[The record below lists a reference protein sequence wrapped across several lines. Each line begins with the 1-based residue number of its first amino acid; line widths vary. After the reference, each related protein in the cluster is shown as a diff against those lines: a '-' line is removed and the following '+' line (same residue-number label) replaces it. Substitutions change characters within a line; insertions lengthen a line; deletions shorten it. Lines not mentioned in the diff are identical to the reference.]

1 MAAYEDSYKSQ
12 LQGVSQQ
19 VERERLEGQLS
30 EQVNM
35 LSDPV
40 TNLRRRTGAGQVFS
54 LAVGY
59 QYQPNA
65 FLAWD
70 TVVGSVHCQ
79 VIADCHQGLVYVY
92 DMAGALVYTSPV
104 LPYLQTTA
112 NPLDLTQSDSS
123 CIYSA
128 TVDGELFLANTK
140 KKPVR
145 GVASTY
151 PVNTRGFVY
160 VVAGVFSKT
169 YRVDVTHGG
178 GSFTA
183 SYTTPNGTS
192 AGDAAVSTP
201 EYIASQLQ
209 ILIAAGGGV
218 TSVASGAT
226 VAVTATTG
234 SLTLKSGT
242 GLSFIVAS
250 NNQQIRNEEDLPP
263 NPPGILDGMV
273 MTVGDNTVKRYYTYH
288 VSTNEWLES
297 GDKTSPLTMTNAP
310 ISLKN
315 VAGTWSIDSSTFE
328 GRLAGDD
335 TSNPDPAF
343 MEFGITG
350 MASYQGRLVLLA
362 GNTVCMSASNAP
374 RRFYRSTVTSLL
386 DSDCIGIASTA
397 TTAATYR
404 HAVQFN
410 RDLMLF
416 SDRNQAM
423 ILGTAEALTPRTA
436 AVLPISEYACD
447 IRARPLQ
454 VGQGLLFSTPRS
466 DLNYGMMEM
475 TRSGSTDG
483 LAQYVSNDVTRHL
496 PTYLRG
502 RCRFAVGSS
511 VSNIAVFG
519 STEDFTVLYVHEYI
533 WEGDKKIQQ
542 AWHRW
547 KFEHEISNA
556 YFSGSGVVLLFR
568 ATNQLVACKLE
579 PQYARKSGTYTAPLL
594 DMFTRV
600 TVTDHH
606 FTLPAWMAD
615 MVPAD
620 LNRQKLRLSVASG
633 DMAGTAVG
641 VEYEGGVFT
650 TANSFE
656 SGEVYVGFPYV
667 SSFEPSPPFRKD
679 YKGVRVTTNKMTILR
694 FIASTLKSGEFE
706 VAVSDAV
713 PDGTEDDEESPVF
726 YNSPE
731 LSLDAPV
738 EGGDSAVVIPA
749 RTRAD
754 STSLVF
760 STGGV
765 SELNLVGLEFVA
777 QYHEKIKRAK
787 GG

>member
-19 VERERLEGQLS
+19 VERERLEGQLT

-40 TNLRRRTGAGQVFS
+40 TNLRRRTGAGHQFA
-54 LAVGY
+54 LTVGY
-59 QYQPNA
+59 HYQPNA

-70 TVVGSVHCQ
+70 TVVGSVQCQ
-79 VIADCHQGLVYVY
+79 VIVDCHQGLVYVY
-92 DMAGALVYTSPV
+92 DMAGALVYTSAV

-128 TVDGELFLANTK
+128 TVNGELFLANTK
-140 KKPVR
+140 KKPAR

-151 PVNTRGFVY
+151 PSNTRGFVY
-160 VVAGVFSKT
+160 VVSGVFNKKYSVT
-169 YRVDVTHGG
+169 VTHGTG
-178 GSFTA
+178 TFEA
-183 SYTTPNGTS
+183 SYTTPNGTA

-218 TSVASGAT
+218 TSVASGAS
-226 VAVTATTG
+226 VAVTATSG

-242 GLSFIVAS
+242 GLSFVVAS
-250 NNQQIRNEEDLPP
+250 NNQHIRNEEDLPP
-263 NPPGILDGMV
+263 NPPGILDGFV
-273 MTVGDNTVKRYYTYH
+273 MTVGDSTTKRYYTYH
-288 VSTNEWLES
+288 VNTNEWLES
-297 GDKTSPLTMTNAP
+297 GDQSSPLTMTNAP
-310 ISLKN
+310 LSLKN
-315 VAGTWSIDSSTFE
+315 VAGVWSIDSSTFE

-335 TSNPDPAF
+335 ASNPDPAF

-350 MASYQGRLVLLA
+350 MSSYQGRLVLLA
-362 GNTVCMSASNAP
+362 GNTVCMSASAEP

-410 RDLMLF
+410 KDLLLF
-416 SDRNQAM
+416 SERNQAM
-423 ILGTAEALTPRTA
+423 VLGTAEALTPRTA
-436 AVLPISEYACD
+436 AILPISEYACD
-447 IRARPLQ
+447 VRARPVQ
-454 VGQGLLFSTPRS
+454 VGQGMFYASPRS
-466 DLNYGMMEM
+466 TLNFGMQEM
-475 TRSGSTDG
+475 LHNGGTDSLTQYTST
-483 LAQYVSNDVTRHL
+483 DVTRHL
-496 PTYLRG
+496 PTYLLG
-502 RCRFAVGSS
+502 RCRFAVTSS

-519 STEDFTVLYVHEYI
+519 STTDFKVLYVHEYI
-533 WEGDKKIQQ
+533 WQGDQKVQQ

-547 KFEHEISNA
+547 EFEHEISTA
-556 YFSGSGVVLLFR
+556 YFSGSGVVVLFR
-568 ATNQLVACKLE
+568 ASNQLVACKIE
-579 PQYARKSGTYTAPLL
+579 PQYARKGATYTAPLL
-594 DMFTRV
+594 DMFAKV

-606 FTLPAWMAD
+606 FTLPTWL
-615 MVPAD
+615 AD
-620 LNRQKLRLSVASG
+620 LAPSDLARQKMRLSVASG

-641 VEYEGGVFT
+641 VEYEAGVFT
-650 TANSFE
+650 TANSFPE
-656 SGEVYVGFPYV
+656 GDVYVGFPYL
-667 SSFEPSPPFRKD
+667 STFEPSPPFRKD

-706 VAVSDAV
+706 VALSDVV
-713 PDGTEDDEESPVF
+713 PDGTEDEESPVF

-749 RTRAD
+749 RTRAE

-760 STGGV
+760 STNGV